1 MINLDPLET
10 PVKRPET
17 KDIAKHDSSIIPP
30 TPGLAQDRIIS
41 FAEIKE
47 RIKNSPEEL
56 QIHTGW
62 PEFDK
67 IIRGFRPQQLV
78 VVSALTKSGK
88 TQWCMDLTSRI
99 KDANPIWFPF
109 EESAEELIRKYM
121 ERGMEP
127 PHGYTPNVMRGGE
140 LKWIE
145 SRIEEAI
152 AKFNTKVVFI
162 DQLDFI
168 VPLGGDNHALRVGEA
183 MRTLKNIAK
192 KHNVVIF
199 IICHLV
205 KAKMDTT
212 PTLEDLKGSSSIGQ
226 EADTVVLLWREAKRE
241 KGQMVV
247 TNNTIVSVQANRR
260 HGTTGYVT
268 MVYENGRFEEKEWR
282 EDDIQ
287 EKKFDEWK

>member
-1 MINLDPLET
+1 MEEIKQVDPPDKL
-10 PVKRPET
+10 
-17 KDIAKHDSSIIPP
+17 
-30 TPGLAQDRIIS
+30 IS
-41 FAEIKE
+41 FAEIAE
-47 RIKNSPEEL
+47 RIKTGPDEL

-62 PEFDK
+62 SEFDK
-67 IIRGFRPQQLV
+67 LIRGFRQEQLV

-99 KDANPIWFPF
+99 AEHNPVWFPF
-109 EESAEELIRKYM
+109 EESAEELIRKYL

-140 LKWIE
+140 LNWIDKKIGDAVRDYG
-145 SRIEEAI
+145 S
-152 AKFNTKVVFI
+152 KVIFI

-183 MRTLKNIAK
+183 MRALKGMAK
-192 KHNVVIF
+192 KHKVCIF

-205 KAKMDTT
+205 KTKMDTT
-212 PTLEDLKGSSSIGQ
+212 PTMEDLKGSSSIGQ
-226 EADTVVLLWREAKRE
+226 EADTVILLWREAKRE
-241 KGQMVV
+241 KGQMVI

-268 MVYENGRFEEKEWR
+268 MVFDGNRFVEQEWRQEEKVE
-282 EDDIQ
+282 Q
-287 EKKFDEWK
+287 EFQKKW